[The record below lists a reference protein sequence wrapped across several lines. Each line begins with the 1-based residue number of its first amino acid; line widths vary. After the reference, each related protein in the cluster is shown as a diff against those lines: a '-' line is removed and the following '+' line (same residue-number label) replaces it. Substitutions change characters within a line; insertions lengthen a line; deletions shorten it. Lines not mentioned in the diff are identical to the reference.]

1 MVINTYQCIRFFLIT
16 LILFP
21 VFIIRC
27 AYPVKSEEQKILFF
41 ERHVNSHG
49 ELIQGNCICINIDFP
64 EYYFDEKT
72 YTLHIYNIFIDQQFE
87 ISDSLQIIYGSLYSL
102 SGATGSG
109 AVGGVVGID
118 SLPYKPEDNLEI
130 DNSEVN
136 GTIYLKYKGE
146 TVVLAVDQEWKTET
160 SCIDTSDS
168 FLNDSIK
175 CIIKYI
181 NI

>member
-1 MVINTYQCIRFFLIT
+1 MQIKISQSIGLFLLV

-27 AYPVKSEEQKILFF
+27 AYPVKSEEQKILFL
-41 ERHVNSHG
+41 EHHKNTHG
-49 ELIQGNCICINIDFP
+49 ELIEGNCLGLNIDFP
-64 EYYFDEKT
+64 LYSFDEKT
-72 YTLHIYNIFIDQQFE
+72 YTLHILNMLGQQFE

-102 SGATGSG
+102 SGAAGSG

-118 SLPYKPEDNLEI
+118 SLPCKPEDSLEI
-130 DNSEVN
+130 ENSEVN

-160 SCIDTSDS
+160 
-168 FLNDSIK
+168 
-175 CIIKYI
+175 
-181 NI
+181 